1 MKIAGAGVAPPFSSD
16 SPGLRG
22 FNGRAIERTL
32 EQARGRGAQAVMR
45 LRPNVALSA
54 LGWR

>member
-1 MKIAGAGVAPPFSSD
+1 MKIAAAGVAPPFSSD